1 MVAALVCGQSA
12 TAQAPPKPLGVLVPQ
27 GVVTP
32 PLTHFTQELR
42 GVGPGAIPVAVPD
55 GTRTFPNGQVA
66 DHYSID
72 INEFTDTLHP
82 DLGGPTTLWGYNP
95 RTALGVT
102 GIPVQKHLGGIIVAQ
117 RGHPAQLTFHNNLPN
132 AHILPVDA
140 TLMGAQGAVNRTST
154 HLHGG
159 FIPWIS
165 DGGPFNNWDPQG
177 GKGTSFI
184 NNQVLRP
191 GEVVPANEAE
201 YYYPNDQSARLMWY
215 HDHSVGITRPNAYA
229 GIASAYIL
237 RDAFEA
243 SLVRDFGLPQFIEK
257 GGRELPIVFQD
268 KIFQTAAHPD
278 PAFPGS
284 AVGPGDLYYPYV
296 YNSSKWELGPGAPPP
311 VSIVPEM
318 FGDTMLVNGA
328 PYPKATVD
336 PRRYRLRILNAC
348 QARFLNLQLYEDN
361 GAGRPDFTRP
371 GPNWTVIGTEGGF
384 LAHAVNVPSG
394 VPLNTV
400 ADSLGN
406 RAVDPANPGG
416 SLIMAPG
423 ERLDVLVD
431 FHGNGGKKYIMW
443 NDSPG
448 PYPGGSIDNDFP
460 NAAGDGDTQTLLRF
474 EVKAD
479 SPAIPRDK
487 PLRISPAMQLAGFP
501 DAKMDQ
507 PLAGPVSTTPIPF
520 LSWNTTP
527 AAPLPIP
534 IRRGVT
540 VRQLT
545 LNETF
550 DADGRLVQMLGTNV
564 APVQVGDFTRAYA
577 DPTTETVKAGATE
590 VWQIA
595 NLTADTH
602 PIHIHLVNIQILSRQ
617 PFDTTAYL
625 AAPVGQAASMIY
637 TGPARGP
644 ETTEIGWKETI
655 KMHPGEVTT
664 VIMKFDLPRNLP
676 FVVPPSPRTGG
687 AEYVWHCHIL
697 EHEEHDMMRPLVV
710 K

>member
-1 MVAALVCGQSA
+1 MRVRTGSAPRTSALLRRTGRPFLGLVVAALVCGQSA

-257 GGRELPIVFQD
+257 GDANFPSSSRTRSSRPLPTRI
-268 KIFQTAAHPD
+268 
-278 PAFPGS
+278 
-284 AVGPGDLYYPYV
+284 
-296 YNSSKWELGPGAPPP
+296 PP
-311 VSIVPEM
+311 S
-318 FGDTMLVNGA
+318 
-328 PYPKATVD
+328 
-336 PRRYRLRILNAC
+336 R
-348 QARFLNLQLYEDN
+348 
-361 GAGRPDFTRP
+361 
-371 GPNWTVIGTEGGF
+371 
-384 LAHAVNVPSG
+384 G
-394 VPLNTV
+394 VPW
-400 ADSLGN
+400 
-406 RAVDPANPGG
+406 DPG
-416 SLIMAPG
+416 
-423 ERLDVLVD
+423 
-431 FHGNGGKKYIMW
+431 
-443 NDSPG
+443 
-448 PYPGGSIDNDFP
+448 
-460 NAAGDGDTQTLLRF
+460 T
-474 EVKAD
+474 
-479 SPAIPRDK
+479 
-487 PLRISPAMQLAGFP
+487 
-501 DAKMDQ
+501 
-507 PLAGPVSTTPIPF
+507 STTPMSTTAASGSSVLARHPGF
-520 LSWNTTP
+520 DRAGDVRRHDAGQRSALPQGDGGPPALSP
-527 AAPLPIP
+527 AHPQRLPGPLPQP
-534 IRRGVT
+534 PALRG
-540 VRQLT
+540 
-545 LNETF
+545 
-550 DADGRLVQMLGTNV
+550 
-564 APVQVGDFTRAYA
+564 
-577 DPTTETVKAGATE
+577 
-590 VWQIA
+590 
-595 NLTADTH
+595 
-602 PIHIHLVNIQILSRQ
+602 
-617 PFDTTAYL
+617 
-625 AAPVGQAASMIY
+625 
-637 TGPARGP
+637 
-644 ETTEIGWKETI
+644 
-655 KMHPGEVTT
+655 
-664 VIMKFDLPRNLP
+664 
-676 FVVPPSPRTGG
+676 
-687 AEYVWHCHIL
+687 
-697 EHEEHDMMRPLVV
+697 
-710 K
+710 